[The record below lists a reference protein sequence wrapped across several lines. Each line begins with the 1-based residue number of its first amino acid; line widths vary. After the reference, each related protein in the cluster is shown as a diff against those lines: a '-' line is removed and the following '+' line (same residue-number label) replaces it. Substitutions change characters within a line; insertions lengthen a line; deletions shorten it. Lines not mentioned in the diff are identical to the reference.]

1 MKRTQETCGVRC
13 QFSVGTFQ
21 NHASAFACSHRLHSL
36 CVPFFPRAI
45 MFIKTEYIP
54 MTRSARDSLVA
65 IAVLWVVFA
74 ITVVFRFVGRIRGI
88 GLGLDDILSAVALV
102 SFPEPGS
109 R

>member
-1 MKRTQETCGVRC
+1 MECGV
-13 QFSVGTFQ
+13 SSALEPFQ
-21 NHASAFACSHRLHSL
+21 NHASAFACSHRLNSL
-36 CVPFFPRAI
+36 CVPFFPPAI

-102 SFPEPGS
+102 SFLEPGS